1 MGPFPRWGPFQG
13 EAYYKEYL
21 TIIGWDHKRTKTI
34 REKIKEMGIEDIARE
49 IGS

>member
-1 MGPFPRWGPFQG
+1 MHPEIEDGVISTGG
-13 EAYYKEYL
+13 LHKEYL